1 MDSDN
6 RDLERAQN
14 EESGE
19 EPISDVERPALR
31 RLTRRSVQL
40 HFRLPLPPP
49 NILREYDE
57 VAPNAA
63 ERILRMAERQA
74 EHRNSIERGDSRRAT
89 LGIIAGVIVALA
101 TLALPAY
108 AFYLGQPFTGLVS
121 VGVIVGV
128 SGFIYRTRK
137 RGTTDPQPPPQPPAA

>member
-6 RDLERAQN
+6 RDLERVQN
-14 EESGE
+14 EESAE
-19 EPISDVERPALR
+19 EPKSDVERPALR
-31 RLTRRSVQL
+31 RLARRSVQF
-40 HFRLPLPPP
+40 HFRGPLPPP

-74 EHRNSIERGDSRRAT
+74 EHRNAIERGDSRRAT

-101 TLALPAY
+101 ALALPAY
-108 AFYLGQPFTGLVS
+108 AFYLGQPITGLV
-121 VGVIVGV
+121 GLLGFIGV
-128 SGFIYRTRK
+128 SAFVYGTRK
-137 RGTTDPQPPPQPPAA
+137 R